1 MWKKQFLT
9 QNCYP
14 SIETVGT
21 NKALKPPIVEFRIG
35 NIYKSKVLFIE
46 SSHTIPD
53 DSNWETVDAVQL
65 PKIVDVTITMKFIE
79 NQGIEDTLYSY
90 EYSDDQIK
98 IINEK
103 RGSEGSSFSEEP
115 QTEEVVN

>member
-1 MWKKQFLT
+1 
-9 QNCYP
+9 
-14 SIETVGT
+14 
-21 NKALKPPIVEFRIG
+21 
-35 NIYKSKVLFIE
+35 
-46 SSHTIPD
+46 
-53 DSNWETVDAVQL
+53 
-65 PKIVDVTITMKFIE
+65 MKFIE

-115 QTEEVVN
+115 QTGGSATQPAWRRYNRNSTTS